1 MNRMRANR
9 FVMCFF
15 TCLAAI
21 LSRAQS
27 TSLKDSIAQQEQKLA
42 QARASNDTRT
52 VVTELNILGGLYRL
66 SGQLQKALDDL
77 NEALPIE
84 QQANSL
90 LGQGTTLMT
99 MGRVYTDLG
108 QEDKALALLNQALTM
123 WRSLGS
129 RSGEAATLSYIGKV
143 YNNLGDHDESLKNLN
158 ASMAIWHQIDN
169 PQNTTPAPN
178 STASSPSGP
187 SQTTSASRTTAMLNG
202 EAGTLDNLGRAYS
215 DMGQGLEALKN
226 YDQAVALFR
235 QAGER
240 NGEALVLN
248 DMGPAYAELG
258 QKQKSLKVY
267 NQAIQIWRETG
278 NRQGEALTLN
288 DIGRLYRDLGLHQT
302 AMDYYHQALPIWRE
316 TGNRSGEAMALSD
329 IGRAYADLGQPQKA
343 LDYGNQALPI
353 FRDTGNRRGVA
364 MTLNTMGRD
373 HSDMGEAKA
382 AMDLDLQALVL
393 WRDVK
398 DERNEATAL
407 MTIAW
412 AYSEMNEP
420 EQSFSSAVAALGLAK
435 STADPEIEAS
445 IENSMMLGFRKQHHP
460 EEAILFGLDAVNSYQ
475 QIRKN
480 IAGLDKELQSGFVQS
495 KSQVY
500 RMLAELLIEAG
511 RLGEAEQI
519 LDLLKEQE
527 LKDLVA
533 GANANAGAGFEPI
546 ALSPAQQK
554 AESALPDL
562 EKKARTIEELSL
574 TYAQI
579 QAKPT
584 HTPEDDAQLK
594 SLDANIHQVSKEIH
608 DTLYNEIFPL
618 LDAQSAPGQAAAD
631 STKSL
636 LQSSLAKLGPDV
648 MGIRLLLGDDHAYA
662 IVVTANARKK
672 VELPVSSADLRAKA
686 LEALRVLDSPSTDP
700 RPQLNQLYAAIVA
713 PLEGD
718 LKHLASTQ
726 NNVPTLLWSLD
737 DAIRYVPM
745 GALYDGSHYLVERYH
760 NVLFTP
766 ESYGHMNDSPLPNGQ
781 PPHALAMGLSK
792 SYGGMPALPGV
803 LPELDSVV
811 RDPSVP
817 DSHGPMQGK
826 LLPDEQFTL
835 SALKSELDSGQAFSV
850 VHIAS
855 HFVLIAGSGDEPFLL
870 MGGDKTGDPDGF
882 DWNLSDMENSTVA
895 FHGTRLLTLSACST
909 AKNYKSHNGLEMDGL
924 GMVAQQKEAEAVLAT
939 LWDVNDLSTSHIM
952 SDFYARWVQSPA
964 LGKAEALRQAQL
976 AFLHGA
982 AVTTRPAVAPS
993 HAAAH
998 GPAVAPR
1005 PAASPDAG
1013 ITAEADVAP
1022 GAQTGRGFQTSEPPS
1037 ATQSSLGYAHPYYWA
1052 PFVLIG
1058 NYQ

>member
-1 MNRMRANR
+1 MHRLRAIG
-9 FVMCFF
+9 FVICMCAG
-15 TCLAAI
+15 LAAVPAG
-21 LSRAQS
+21 AQS
-27 TSLKDSIAQQEQKLA
+27 TTLKDSIALQEQKLA
-42 QARASNDTRT
+42 QARASNDVRT
-52 VVTELNILGGLYRL
+52 IVTELNILGGLYRL

-108 QEDKALALLNQALTM
+108 QEDKALALLTQALTM
-123 WRSLGS
+123 WRTLGS
-129 RSGEAATLSYIGKV
+129 HSGEAATLSYIGKV

-158 ASMAIWHQIDN
+158 ASIAIWHQIDN
-169 PQNTTPAPN
+169 PQGTTPAPN
-178 STASSPSGP
+178 SAAPSPSTP
-187 SQTTSASRTTAMLNG
+187 SQAAAGSRTTAMLDG
-202 EAGTLDNLGRAYS
+202 EAGTLDNLGRAYY
-215 DMGQGLEALKN
+215 DMGQGLEALKD
-226 YDQAVALFR
+226 YEQAIALFR

-258 QKQKSLKVY
+258 QKQKSLEVY
-267 NQAIQIWRETG
+267 NQAIQIWREAG

-288 DIGRLYRDLGLHQT
+288 DMGRLYRDLGLHQT
-302 AMDYYHQALPIWRE
+302 AMDYYNQALPIWRE

-343 LDYGNQALPI
+343 LDYGSQALPI
-353 FRDTGNRRGVA
+353 FRETGNRRGVA

-373 HSDMGEAKA
+373 HSDMNEAQA
-382 AMDLDLQALVL
+382 AMDLDLQALSL
-393 WRDVK
+393 WREAK

-412 AYSEMNEP
+412 AYSEMNKP

-435 STADPEIEAS
+435 ATADPEIEAA

-460 EEAILFGLDAVNSYQ
+460 EEAILFGLEAVNSYQ

-480 IAGLDKELQSGFVQS
+480 ISGLDKEVQSGFVQS

-533 GANANAGAGFEPI
+533 GANANAGAGFEPV

-554 AESALPDL
+554 AEGALPDL
-562 EKKARTIEELSL
+562 EKKARTVEELSL

-594 SLDANIHQVSKEIH
+594 SIDAQLHQVGAEIH
-608 DTLYNEIFPL
+608 DTLYNQIFPL
-618 LDAQSAPGQAAAD
+618 LDAQSAPGQTAAD
-631 STKSL
+631 ATKSL
-636 LQSSLAKLGPDV
+636 LQNSLAKLGPDV

-662 IVVTANARKK
+662 IVVTASSRKK
-672 VELPVSSADLRAKA
+672 IALPASSADVRAKA
-686 LEALRVLDSPSTDP
+686 LEAAQMLSSPSTDP
-700 RPQLNQLYAAIVA
+700 RPQLGQLYAMIVA
-713 PLEGD
+713 PLED
-718 LKHLASTQ
+718 ELKTLASAQ

-745 GALYDGSHYLVERYH
+745 GALYDGSHYMVERFH

-766 ESYGHMNDSPLPNGQ
+766 ESYGHLNDSPLANGQ
-781 PPHALAMGLSK
+781 SPHALAMGLSK

-811 RDPSVP
+811 HDPAVP

-835 SALKSELDSGQAFSV
+835 SALKSALDSDQNFSV

-909 AKNYKSHNGLEMDGL
+909 AKNYKSRDGLEMDGL

-952 SDFYARWVQSPA
+952 SDFYARWVQNPTQ
-964 LGKAEALRQAQL
+964 GKAEALRQAQL
-976 AFLHGA
+976 AFLNGTAIAPVAKTGHSSEISKTPSGA
-982 AVTTRPAVAPS
+982 
-993 HAAAH
+993 
-998 GPAVAPR
+998 
-1005 PAASPDAG
+1005 
-1013 ITAEADVAP
+1013 
-1022 GAQTGRGFQTSEPPS
+1022 
-1037 ATQSSLGYAHPYYWA
+1037 QSSLGYAHPYYWA

-1058 NYQ
+1058 NFQ

>member
-1 MNRMRANR
+1 MIRSRSIS
-9 FVMCFF
+9 FVIFLC
-15 TCLAAI
+15 TALATLPAA
-21 LSRAQS
+21 AQ
-27 TSLKDSIAQQEQKLA
+27 TPSLKDSIAQQEQKLA
-42 QARASNDTRT
+42 QARASKDMRT

-66 SGQLQKALDDL
+66 SGQLQKALDVL

-84 QQANSL
+84 QKSSSL

-99 MGRVYTDLG
+99 MSRVYTDLG
-108 QEDKALALLNQALTM
+108 QEDKALALLNQALPM
-123 WRSLGS
+123 WRALGS

-158 ASMAIWHQIDN
+158 ASMAIWRQIDN
-169 PQNTTPAPN
+169 PQGTTPSPN
-178 STASSPSGP
+178 SAAQPASGQSPQAQATAGF
-187 SQTTSASRTTAMLNG
+187 RTTAVLDG

-226 YDQAVALFR
+226 YDQSIALFR

-240 NGEALVLN
+240 NGQALVLN

-258 QKQKSLKVY
+258 QKQKSLEVY
-267 NQAIQIWRETG
+267 NHAIQIWRETG

-288 DIGRLYRDLGLHQT
+288 DIGRLYRDLGLQQT
-302 AMDYYHQALPIWRE
+302 AMDYFNQALPIWRE

-343 LDYGNQALPI
+343 LDYGSQALPI
-353 FRDTGNRRGVA
+353 FRETGNRRGEA
-364 MTLNTMGRD
+364 MVLNTMGRD
-373 HSDMGEAKA
+373 HSDMNDAKA

-393 WRDVK
+393 WREVK

-412 AYSEMNEP
+412 AWSAMNEP
-420 EQSFSSAVAALGLAK
+420 EQSFASAIAALGLAK
-435 STADPEIEAS
+435 ATADPEIEAA
-445 IENSMMLGFRKQHHP
+445 IENSMMLGFRKQHRP

-480 IAGLDKELQSGFVQS
+480 ISGLDKELQSGFVQS

-500 RMLAELLIEAG
+500 RMLAELLVEAG

-533 GANANAGAGFEPI
+533 GASANAGTGFEPI

-594 SLDANIHQVSKEIH
+594 SLAANMLQVSKEIH

-636 LQSSLAKLGPDV
+636 LQNSLAKLGPNV

-662 IVVTANARKK
+662 IVITATSRKK
-672 VELPVSSADLRAKA
+672 IELPASSADLRACA
-686 LEALRVLDSPSTDP
+686 LDALHVLSSPSTDP
-700 RPQLNQLYAAIVA
+700 RPQLNQLYNLIMA
-713 PLEGD
+713 PLENE
-718 LKHLASTQ
+718 LKTLTPAPGAQAS
-726 NNVPTLLWSLD
+726 VPTLLWSLD
-737 DAIRYVPM
+737 DALRYVPM
-745 GALYDGSHYLVERYH
+745 GALYDGSHYMVERFH

-766 ESYGHMNDSPLPNGQ
+766 ESYGHMGDSPLASGQ

-835 SALKSELDSGQAFSV
+835 SALKSELESGQDFSV

-909 AKNYKSHNGLEMDGL
+909 AKNYKSRNGLEMDGL

-952 SDFYARWVQSPA
+952 SDFYARWVENPTQ
-964 LGKAEALRQAQL
+964 GKAEALRQAQL
-976 AFLHGA
+976 AFLNGTA
-982 AVTTRPAVAPS
+982 IAPS
-993 HAAAH
+993 AK
-998 GPAVAPR
+998 
-1005 PAASPDAG
+1005 
-1013 ITAEADVAP
+1013 
-1022 GAQTGRGFQTSEPPS
+1022 TGRGFETSETSS

>member
-1 MNRMRANR
+1 MRSR
-9 FVMCFF
+9 SISFVIFLC
-15 TCLAAI
+15 TALAAI
-21 LSRAQS
+21 PAAAQNP
-27 TSLKDSIAQQEQKLA
+27 SLKDSIAQQEQKLA
-42 QARASNDTRT
+42 QARASNDIRG
-52 VVTELNILGGLYRL
+52 VLTELNILGSLYRL

-108 QEDKALALLNQALTM
+108 QEDKALALLNQALSM
-123 WRSLGS
+123 WRTLGS

-143 YNNLGDHDESLKNLN
+143 YNNLGNHDESLKNLN
-158 ASMAIWHQIDN
+158 ASMAIWRQIDN
-169 PQNTTPAPN
+169 PQGTTPG
-178 STASSPSGP
+178 ASSAGQSPSGP
-187 SQTTSASRTTAMLNG
+187 SQTTAASRTTAILDG

-215 DMGQGLEALKN
+215 DMGQGLEALKD
-226 YDQAVALFR
+226 YDQAIALFR

-258 QKQKSLKVY
+258 QKQKSLEVY

-302 AMDYYHQALPIWRE
+302 AMDYYNQALPIWRE

-343 LDYGNQALPI
+343 LDYGDQALPI
-353 FRDTGNRRGVA
+353 FRETGNRRGVA
-364 MTLNTMGRD
+364 MVLNTMGRD
-373 HSDMGEAKA
+373 HSDLGEAKE
-382 AMDLDLQALVL
+382 AMDLDLQALAI
-393 WRDVK
+393 WREAK

-412 AYSEMNEP
+412 AYSQMKEP
-420 EQSFSSAVAALGLAK
+420 EQSFASAIAALGLAK
-435 STADPEIEAS
+435 ATADPEIEAA
-445 IENSMMLGFRKQHHP
+445 IENSMMLGFRKQHRP

-480 IAGLDKELQSGFVQS
+480 ISGLEKALQSGFVQS
-495 KSQVY
+495 KSGVY
-500 RMLAELLIEAG
+500 RMLAELLLEAG

-533 GANANAGAGFEPI
+533 GAGQNSGAGFEPI

-574 TYAQI
+574 TYTQI

-584 HTPEDDAQLK
+584 YTPEDDAQLK
-594 SLDANIHQVSKEIH
+594 SLDANIRQVSKEIH

-631 STKSL
+631 ATKSL
-636 LQSSLAKLGPDV
+636 LQNSLAKLGPDV
-648 MGIRLLLGDDHAYA
+648 MGIRLLLGGDHAYA
-662 IVVTANARKK
+662 IVVTANSRKK
-672 VELPVSSADLRAKA
+672 IELPASTADLRARAFDA
-686 LEALRVLDSPSTDP
+686 LHVLSSPSTDP
-700 RPQLNQLYAAIVA
+700 RPQLNQLYNLIVA
-713 PLEGD
+713 PLED
-718 LKHLASTQ
+718 ELKTFAAGQ

-737 DAIRYVPM
+737 DALRYVPM
-745 GALYDGSHYLVERYH
+745 GALYDGSHYMVERFH

-766 ESYGHMNDSPLPNGQ
+766 ESYGHIGDSPLANGQ
-781 PPHALAMGLSK
+781 PPQALAMGLSK

-835 SALKSELDSGQAFSV
+835 SALKSELESGQEFSV

-855 HFVLIAGSGDEPFLL
+855 HFVLIAGSGDEPYLL
-870 MGGDKTGDPDGF
+870 MGGDKTGDPNGF

-909 AKNYKSHNGLEMDGL
+909 AKDYKSRNGLEMDGL
-924 GMVAQQKEAEAVLAT
+924 GMVAQQKQAEAVLAT

-952 SDFYARWVQSPA
+952 SDFYARWVQNPA
-964 LGKAEALRQAQL
+964 QGKAEALRQAQL
-976 AFLHGA
+976 AFLHGG
-982 AVTTRPAVAPS
+982 AVTPRPTVAPDT
-993 HAAAH
+993 
-998 GPAVAPR
+998 GVAPG
-1005 PAASPDAG
+1005 PS
-1013 ITAEADVAP
+1013 VAT
-1022 GAQTGRGFQTSEPPS
+1022 GAQTGRGFQTSETPS
-1037 ATQSSLGYAHPYYWA
+1037 TTQSSLGYTHPYYWA

-1058 NYQ
+1058 NYR

>member
-1 MNRMRANR
+1 MIRSRSISFAI
-9 FVMCFF
+9 FLC
-15 TCLAAI
+15 TALAACTA
-21 LSRAQS
+21 RPQT

-42 QARASNDTRT
+42 QARASNDMRAIL
-52 VVTELNILGGLYRL
+52 TELNILGSLYRT

-77 NEALPIE
+77 NEALPVE

-99 MGRVYTDLG
+99 MGRVYSDMG
-108 QEDKALALLNQALTM
+108 QEDKALAQLNQALSM
-123 WRSLGS
+123 WRTLGS

-158 ASMAIWHQIDN
+158 ASMAIWRQIDHS
-169 PQNTTPAPN
+169 QNTASTPNNTAPT
-178 STASSPSGP
+178 SSGP
-187 SQTTSASRTTAMLNG
+187 SQATASSRTSTNLNG

-215 DMGQGLEALKN
+215 DMGQSLEALKD

-258 QKQKSLKVY
+258 QKQKSLEVY
-267 NQAIQIWRETG
+267 NQAIQIWHETG

-288 DIGRLYRDLGLHQT
+288 DIGRLYRDLGLQQT
-302 AMDYYHQALPIWRE
+302 AMDYYNQALPIWRE
-316 TGNRSGEAMALSD
+316 AGNRSGEAMALSD

-343 LDYGNQALPI
+343 LDYGSQSLPI
-353 FRDTGNRRGVA
+353 FRETGNRRGVA
-364 MTLNTMGRD
+364 MVLNTMGRD
-373 HSDMGEAKA
+373 HSDMNEAKA
-382 AMDLDLQALVL
+382 AMDLDLQALGL
-393 WRDVK
+393 WREAK

-420 EQSFSSAVAALGLAK
+420 EQSFASAIAALGLAK
-435 STADPEIEAS
+435 ATADPEIEAS
-445 IENSMMLGFRKQHHP
+445 IENSMMLGFRKQHRP

-480 IAGLDKELQSGFVQS
+480 ISGLDKEVQSGFVQS
-495 KSQVY
+495 KSGVY
-500 RMLAELLIEAG
+500 RMLAELLVEAG

-579 QAKPT
+579 QVKAT

-594 SLDANIHQVSKEIH
+594 SLDTNMREVSKEIH

-618 LDAQSAPGQAAAD
+618 LDAQSAPGQAASD

-636 LQSSLAKLGPDV
+636 LQGSLAKLGPDV
-648 MGIRLLLGDDHAYA
+648 MGIRLLLGDAHAYA
-662 IVVTANARKK
+662 IVVTATSRKK
-672 VELPVSSADLRAKA
+672 IELPASSADLRACA
-686 LEALRVLDSPSTDP
+686 LDALHVLSSPSTDP
-700 RPQLNQLYAAIVA
+700 RPQLNHLYGLIVA
-713 PLEGD
+713 PIED
-718 LKHLASTQ
+718 ELKTLTSPQ

-737 DAIRYVPM
+737 DALRYVPM
-745 GALYDGSHYLVERYH
+745 GALYDGSHYMVERYH

-766 ESYGHMNDSPLPNGQ
+766 ESYGHMGDSPLANGQ
-781 PPHALAMGLSK
+781 PPRALALGLSK

-811 RDPSVP
+811 RDPSIP

-835 SALKSELDSGQAFSV
+835 AALKSELSSGQNFSV

-895 FHGTRLLTLSACST
+895 FHGTRLLTLSSCST
-909 AKNYKSHNGLEMDGL
+909 AKNYKSRNGLEMDGL

-952 SDFYARWVQSPA
+952 SDFYARWVENPTQ
-964 LGKAEALRQAQL
+964 GKAEALRQAQL

-982 AVTTRPAVAPS
+982 AVTPRPAVAPS
-993 HAAAH
+993 HAVAH
-998 GPAVAPR
+998 GPAARR
-1005 PAASPDAG
+1005 PAAVPR
-1013 ITAEADVAP
+1013 ADVAP
-1022 GAQTGRGFQTSEPPS
+1022 GAQTGRGFQTSEAPS
-1037 ATQSSLGYAHPYYWA
+1037 TTQSSLGYAHPYYWA

>member
-1 MNRMRANR
+1 MHGKITTGFAI
-9 FVMCFF
+9 
-15 TCLAAI
+15 CLCTAFGAI
-21 LSRAQS
+21 PASAQAP
-27 TSLKDSIAQQEQKLA
+27 SLKDSIAQQEQKLA
-42 QARASNDTRT
+42 QARAGNDTRT

-66 SGQLQKALDDL
+66 AGQLQKALDDL

-108 QEDKALALLNQALTM
+108 QEDKALALLNQALSM
-123 WRSLGS
+123 WRTLGS

-143 YNNLGDHDESLKNLN
+143 YNNLGDHDDSLKNLD
-158 ASMAIWHQIDN
+158 AAMAIWRQIDNSQNAN
-169 PQNTTPAPN
+169 PQNTALAPN
-178 STASSPSGP
+178 SAAPSTSGP
-187 SQTTSASRTTAMLNG
+187 SPATTTPSRTTAMLDG
-202 EAGTLDNLGRAYS
+202 EAGTFDNLGRAYS
-215 DMGQGLEALKN
+215 DMGQGLEALKD
-226 YDQAVALFR
+226 YDQAIALFR

-258 QKQKSLKVY
+258 QKQKSLAAY
-267 NQAIQIWRETG
+267 NQAIQLWRETG

-288 DIGRLYRDLGLHQT
+288 DMGRLYRDLGLHQT
-302 AMDYYHQALPIWRE
+302 AMDYYNQALPIWRE

-343 LDYGNQALPI
+343 LDYGGQALPI
-353 FRDTGNRRGVA
+353 FQETGNRRGVA
-364 MTLNTMGRD
+364 MVLNTMGRD
-373 HSDMGEAKA
+373 HSDMHEAQA
-382 AMDLDLQALVL
+382 AMDLDLQALGL
-393 WRDVK
+393 WREAK

-420 EQSFSSAVAALGLAK
+420 EQSFASAVAALGLARAA
-435 STADPEIEAS
+435 ADPEIEAA

-480 IAGLDKELQSGFVQS
+480 ISGLDKELQSGFVQS

-533 GANANAGAGFEPI
+533 SANANGGAAFEPI
-546 ALSPAQQK
+546 ALSTAQQK

-562 EKKARTIEELSL
+562 EQKARTVEELSL
-574 TYAQI
+574 SYAQI
-579 QAKPT
+579 KAKAT
-584 HTPEDDAQLK
+584 HTPKDDAQLK
-594 SLDANIHQVSKEIH
+594 SLDTNIRQVSKNIH

-618 LDAQSAPGQAAAD
+618 LDAQSAPSNAAAD

-662 IVVTANARKK
+662 IVVTANSRKK
-672 VELPVSSADLRAKA
+672 IELPVSSADLRAKA
-686 LEALRVLDSPSTDP
+686 LETARALSSPSTDP
-700 RPQLNQLYAAIVA
+700 RPQLNQLYSMIVA
-713 PLEGD
+713 PLED
-718 LKHLASTQ
+718 ELKTLTATQ

-737 DAIRYVPM
+737 DALRYVPM
-745 GALYDGSHYLVERYH
+745 GALYDGSHYMVERFH

-766 ESYGHMNDSPLPNGQ
+766 ESYGHLNDSPLDNGQ
-781 PPHALAMGLSK
+781 PPRALAMGLSK
-792 SYGGMPALPGV
+792 SYGGMPPLPGV

-811 RDPSVP
+811 RDPAVP

-835 SALKSELDSGQAFSV
+835 SALKSELDSGQNFSV
-850 VHIAS
+850 IHIAS
-855 HFVLIAGSGDEPFLL
+855 HFVLISGSGDEPFLL

-909 AKNYKSHNGLEMDGL
+909 AKNYKGHDGLEMDSL

-939 LWDVNDLSTSHIM
+939 LWDVNDLSTSRIM
-952 SDFYARWVQSPA
+952 SDFYARWVTNPA

-976 AFLHGA
+976 AFLHGTA
-982 AVTTRPAVAPS
+982 I
-993 HAAAH
+993 
-998 GPAVAPR
+998 
-1005 PAASPDAG
+1005 ASDAKPG
-1013 ITAEADVAP
+1013 RSSETGEASS
-1022 GAQTGRGFQTSEPPS
+1022 T
-1037 ATQSSLGYAHPYYWA
+1037 TQSSLGYAHPYYWA

-1058 NYQ
+1058 NFQ

>member
-1 MNRMRANR
+1 MHRLRTIG
-9 FVMCFF
+9 FLFCFSA
-15 TCLAAI
+15 CLAAETA
-21 LSRAQS
+21 RAQ
-27 TSLKDSIAQQEQKLA
+27 TASLKDSIAQQEQILA
-42 QARASNDTRT
+42 QARASKDIRT

-66 SGQLQKALDDL
+66 AGQLQKALDDL

-108 QEDKALALLNQALTM
+108 QEDKALALLNQALPM
-123 WRSLGS
+123 WRILGS

-169 PQNTTPAPN
+169 PQSTTPAPN
-178 STASSPSGP
+178 SAAPSPSGP
-187 SQTTSASRTTAMLNG
+187 PQATAASRTTAILDG
-202 EAGTLDNLGRAYS
+202 EAGALDNLGRACS
-215 DMGQGLEALKN
+215 DMGQGLDALKD
-226 YDQAVALFR
+226 YDQSIALFR

-258 QKQKSLKVY
+258 QKQKSLEVL
-267 NQAIQIWRETG
+267 NQAIQMWRETG

-302 AMDYYHQALPIWRE
+302 AMDYYNQALPIWRE

-343 LDYGNQALPI
+343 LDYGSQALPI
-353 FRDTGNRRGVA
+353 FRETGNRRGEA
-364 MTLNTMGRD
+364 MVLNTMGRD
-373 HSDMGEAKA
+373 HSDMNEAKD

-393 WRDVK
+393 WREVK

-420 EQSFSSAVAALGLAK
+420 EQSFACAIAALGLAK
-435 STADPEIEAS
+435 ATGDPEYEAA
-445 IENSMMLGFRKQHHP
+445 IENSMMLGFRKQHHR

-480 IAGLDKELQSGFVQS
+480 ITGLDKELQSGFVQS

-500 RMLAELLIEAG
+500 RMLAELLVEAG
-511 RLGEAEQI
+511 RFGEAEQI

-533 GANANAGAGFEPI
+533 GASANGGAGIEPI

-574 TYAQI
+574 SYAQI
-579 QAKPT
+579 QAKFT

-594 SLDANIHQVSKEIH
+594 SLAANILQVSKEIH

-631 STKSL
+631 ATKSL
-636 LQSSLAKLGPDV
+636 LQTSLAKLGPDV

-662 IVVTANARKK
+662 IVITAASRKK
-672 VELPVSSADLRAKA
+672 IELPASSADLRAKA
-686 LEALRVLDSPSTDP
+686 LEAAHVLSSPSTDP
-700 RPQLNQLYAAIVA
+700 RPQLGQLYTMIVA
-713 PLEGD
+713 PLESE
-718 LKHLASTQ
+718 LKTLTAAQ
-726 NNVPTLLWSLD
+726 GNVPTLLWSLD
-737 DAIRYVPM
+737 DALRYVPM
-745 GALYDGSHYLVERYH
+745 GALYDGNRYMVERFH

-766 ESYGHMNDSPLPNGQ
+766 ESYGHMNDSPLANG
-781 PPHALAMGLSK
+781 PAPHALAMGLSK

-811 RDPSVP
+811 HDPSVP

-835 SALKSELDSGQAFSV
+835 SALKSELESGQNFSV

-882 DWNLSDMENSTVA
+882 DWNLSDIENSTVD

-909 AKNYKSHNGLEMDGL
+909 AKNYKSSDGLEMDGL
-924 GMVAQQKEAEAVLAT
+924 GMVAQQKQAEAVLAT
-939 LWDVNDLSTSHIM
+939 LWDVNDLSTSRIM
-952 SDFYARWVQSPA
+952 SDFYVRWVQNPA
-964 LGKAEALRQAQL
+964 QGKAEALRRAQI
-976 AFLHGA
+976 AFLKGTA
-982 AVTTRPAVAPS
+982 I
-993 HAAAH
+993 AH
-998 GPAVAPR
+998 G
-1005 PAASPDAG
+1005 
-1013 ITAEADVAP
+1013 
-1022 GAQTGRGFQTSEPPS
+1022 
-1037 ATQSSLGYAHPYYWA
+1037 TQIGLGYAHPYYWA

-1058 NYQ
+1058 NFQ